1 MSLGNPLVGGQNLDT
16 GNLAIC
22 NKCTSSRLAAPT
34 LPRAGAAFR
43 RTESGEA
50 AGAIE
55 QVNVSNDAK
64 LSKPRPAR

>member
-1 MSLGNPLVGGQNLDT
+1 MTIAEQLASAEGNSPGSEN
-16 GNLAIC
+16 IP
-22 NKCTSSRLAAPT
+22 KI
-34 LPRAGAAFR
+34 PRTGAAFR